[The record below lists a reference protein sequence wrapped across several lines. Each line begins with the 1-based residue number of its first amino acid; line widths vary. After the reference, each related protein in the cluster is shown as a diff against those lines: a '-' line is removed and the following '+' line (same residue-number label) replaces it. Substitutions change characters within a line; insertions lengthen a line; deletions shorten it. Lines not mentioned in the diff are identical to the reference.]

1 MYTSSIQQI
10 SSFIGILYLCH
21 QSQSNWKMTSK
32 VIYKG
37 ALRTEA
43 THIRSG
49 NTIITD
55 APTDNKGKGEAFSP
69 TDLVATA
76 LVSCILTIMG
86 IKADG
91 MNINIDG
98 SSAEV
103 KKIMGA
109 GPRRIAQV
117 IIVINIPISANE
129 KTKKILEK
137 AALICPVDK
146 SLSDSMIRD
155 IKFIWG

>member
-1 MYTSSIQQI
+1 
-10 SSFIGILYLCH
+10 
-21 QSQSNWKMTSK
+21 MTSK
-32 VIYKG
+32 VIYRG

-76 LVSCILTIMG
+76 LASCMLTIMG
-86 IKADG
+86 IKANEI
-91 MNINIDG
+91 NINIDG
-98 SSAEV
+98 TTAEIE
-103 KKIMGA
+103 KIMGS

-117 IIVINIPISANE
+117 IIVINIPISTDE
-129 KTKKILEK
+129 KTKNILEK
-137 AALICPVDK
+137 AALTCPVDK

-155 IKFIWG
+155 VKFIWD

>member
-1 MYTSSIQQI
+1 
-10 SSFIGILYLCH
+10 
-21 QSQSNWKMTSK
+21 MTSK

-69 TDLVATA
+69 TDLVVTA
-76 LVSCILTIMG
+76 LASCMLTIMG
-86 IKADG
+86 IKADE
-91 MNINIDG
+91 MNINIKDT
-98 SSAEV
+98 SAEV
-103 KKIMGA
+103 KKIMTA
-109 GPRRIAQV
+109 DPRRIAQV
-117 IIVINIPISANE
+117 VIVINIPISANE
-129 KTKKILEK
+129 KIKNILEK
-137 AALICPVDK
+137 AALTCPVDK
-146 SLSDSMIRD
+146 SLSNSMIRD

>member
-1 MYTSSIQQI
+1 
-10 SSFIGILYLCH
+10 
-21 QSQSNWKMTSK
+21 MTSK

-37 ALRTEA
+37 VLRTEA

-69 TDLVATA
+69 TDLVVTA
-76 LVSCILTIMG
+76 LASCMLTIMG
-86 IKADG
+86 IKADE
-91 MNINIDG
+91 MNINIEG
-98 SSAEV
+98 ASAEV
-103 KKIMGA
+103 KKIMAA

-117 IIVINIPISANE
+117 IIVINIPISADE
-129 KTKKILEK
+129 KTKNILEK
-137 AALICPVDK
+137 SALTCPVDK

-155 IKFIWG
+155 IKFIWD

>member
-1 MYTSSIQQI
+1 
-10 SSFIGILYLCH
+10 
-21 QSQSNWKMTSK
+21 MTSK

-76 LVSCILTIMG
+76 LASCMLTIMG
-86 IKADG
+86 IKANE
-91 MNINIDG
+91 MNINIEG
-98 SSAEV
+98 ASAEV
-103 KKIMGA
+103 KKIMA
-109 GPRRIAQV
+109 TGPRRIAQV
-117 IIVINIPISANE
+117 IIVINIPISADE
-129 KTKKILEK
+129 KTKNILEK
-137 AALICPVDK
+137 AALTCPVDK
-146 SLSDSMIRD
+146 SLLDSMIRD
-155 IKFIWG
+155 VKFIWG

>member
-1 MYTSSIQQI
+1 
-10 SSFIGILYLCH
+10 
-21 QSQSNWKMTSK
+21 MTSK

-69 TDLVATA
+69 TDLVVTA
-76 LVSCILTIMG
+76 LASCMLTIMG
-86 IKADG
+86 IKADE
-91 MNINIDG
+91 MNINIKG
-98 SSAEV
+98 TSADV
-103 KKIMGA
+103 KKIMA
-109 GPRRIAQV
+109 PDPRRIAQV

-129 KTKKILEK
+129 KTKNILEK
-137 AALICPVDK
+137 AALTCPVDK